1 MDTIYEVAL
10 ILFRVLFGLI
20 SPFNKKI
27 KQWIKGRKDLF
38 KQIEDELKNDKFRIW
53 IHVASLGE
61 FEQGRPIIEL
71 LKKKYPKY
79 KIVLTFFSPS
89 GYEIQKNYR
98 YVDYVFYLP
107 LDTKRNATKFI
118 KLINPNIA
126 IFVKYEFWYNHLK
139 ALQNHN
145 IPILLISGIFRAN
158 QTFFKRYGKWYKRML
173 YMFSHFFVQNKESKK
188 LLEHIGIHHVS
199 IAGDTRFDRVI
210 DIASKAKPIPIIE
223 NFCNNNISVIFG
235 SSWKADED
243 LFFEFINKE
252 NKGVKFIIAPHEIH
266 ESNIKRIESN
276 ITKPTQRYSKINDN
290 YEYNDDVLIIDNIGM
305 LSSIY
310 QYGSIAYIGGGF
322 GSGIHNILEAA
333 TFGLPVMFGPNY
345 YKFQE
350 AVDLI
355 KLKGAFEIKNKVE
368 AELTLRKLIDNKQ
381 VYDETALICKN
392 YVENKKGASSMIID
406 YIVKKYLQ

>member
-158 QTFFKRYGKWYKRML
+158 QTFFKWYGKWYKRML
-173 YMFSHFFVQNKESKK
+173 YKFSYFFVQNKESKK

-210 DIASKAKPIPIIE
+210 DIASKTKPIPIIE